1 MATASA
7 EKFSYWSERLNNSD
21 EQAFSELFEH
31 TYESLR
37 RYISTYIFDPDADLD
52 VLQDVYVKLWEM
64 RENIDPDKS
73 LKALMYQMVR
83 NSALN
88 YLRDTKD
95 RNISLD
101 SISEQEHMQ
110 EPAKVEI
117 ADKDETTLL
126 HEHMQQGISELP
138 PRQREAFELS
148 RFEGMSHQ
156 EIAHVMDL
164 RPRTVNNHIVIALN
178 TLREKLDAYK
188 SKTAI
193 I

>member
-37 RYISTYIFDPDADLD
+37 RYISTYIFDPDAALD
-52 VLQDVYVKLWEM
+52 VLQDVYVKLWQM

-126 HEHMQQGISELP
+126 HEHMQQWISELP

>member
-7 EKFSYWSERLNNSD
+7 EKFSYWSERLNESD

-31 TYESLR
+31 TYDSLR
-37 RYISTYIFDPDADLD
+37 HYISKYIFDPDAALD
-52 VLQDVYVKLWEM
+52 VLQDVYVKLWQI
-64 RENIDPDKS
+64 RDNIDPDKS

-95 RNISLD
+95 KNISLD
-101 SISEQEHMQ
+101 SISEQEHME
-110 EPAKVEI
+110 EPAEI
-117 ADKDETTLL
+117 EITEKDETTLL
-126 HEHMQQGISELP
+126 QEQMQQWISELP
-138 PRQREAFELS
+138 DRQREAFELS
-148 RFEGMSHQ
+148 RFEGMSHE
-156 EIAHVMDL
+156 EIAHVMEL

-188 SKTAI
+188 SKTAVI
-193 I
+193 